1 MFGGFQLTQ
10 HTPPTAKFRVSFDAS
25 FCVDRWASLVKK
37 MPFLQY
43 HQDTTGTLPRHHGN
57 TQNMN
62 KTPKTSPDTVKTL
75 WTHHQSATKTPTTT
89 ETKLTDHQD
98 TSTQF
103 PKGPATGFSQ
113 TVVANIL
120 CHDHF
125 PHHHLLP
132 SPSTQQRHNNVT
144 TTSSQ
149 HQHQHQQQ
157 QHHHHQHHH
166 HHRLMIPQLIFIG
179 GLQPTSLFRGW
190 CYETCPNISNNLFWG
205 LLFINISIGSYWK
218 ERTQFFGYNFAFHQ
232 VTLREVSLH
241 VARQV
246 WRRASTFY
254 VWVGALRWLTP
265 GRDGGKP
272 RRVGWVCS
280 KPWPFR
286 THGRNPHLWAVCLI
300 LTWVCLKMGY
310 TPNYSH
316 LVGIMIINHW
326 V

>member
-125 PHHHLLP
+125 SP
-132 SPSTQQRHNNVT
+132 SPSSPITINTTTSQQRHNNVT

-149 HQHQHQQQ
+149 HQHQHQHQHQQQ
-157 QHHHHQHHH
+157 QHHHQHQHHHHHH

-246 WRRASTFY
+246 WRRASTFGRLG
-254 VWVGALRWLTP
+254 WCTQMADSGQRRRKTP
-265 GRDGGKP
+265 
-272 RRVGWVCS
+272 
-280 KPWPFR
+280 
-286 THGRNPHLWAVCLI
+286 
-300 LTWVCLKMGY
+300 
-310 TPNYSH
+310 
-316 LVGIMIINHW
+316 
-326 V
+326 